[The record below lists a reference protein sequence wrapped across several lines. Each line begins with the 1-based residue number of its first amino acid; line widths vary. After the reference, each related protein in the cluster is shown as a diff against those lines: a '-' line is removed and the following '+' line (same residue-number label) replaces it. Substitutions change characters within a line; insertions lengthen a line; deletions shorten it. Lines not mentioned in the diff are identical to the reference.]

1 MKELTEVELL
11 ERELIQ
17 NPIKFTI
24 AIEKVKRELGTTYIE
39 SIIHYCEENSIELD
53 IVGDL
58 VTNNL
63 KEKIQAEA
71 TYLNFLPKTGVL
83 PI

>member
-1 MKELTEVELL
+1 MKKLTEVDLL
-11 ERELIQ
+11 QRELIQ

-24 AIEKVKRELGTTYIE
+24 AIEEIKRELNMSYIE

-53 IVGDL
+53 IVGSL

-71 TYLNFLPKTGVL
+71 THLNFLPKTGVL